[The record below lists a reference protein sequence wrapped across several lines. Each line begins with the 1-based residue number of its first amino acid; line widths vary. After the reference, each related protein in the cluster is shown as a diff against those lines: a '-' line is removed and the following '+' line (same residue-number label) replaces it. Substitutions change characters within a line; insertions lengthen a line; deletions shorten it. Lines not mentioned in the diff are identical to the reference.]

1 MPSRAIEFTVYPDQ
15 CDAWGHLNQ
24 AAFLQFFERA
34 RWELLARGPGMEMF
48 RAAGVWPAV
57 RRATIDYLAQALP
70 GDVLRFSQE
79 TSAIGRTSFTMK
91 QTAVRV
97 GDGVTVATAELL
109 FVCVGPSGK
118 PTPVPESARSFL
130 PTSSDRTA
138 RVTVNGASIALEDRG
153 SGPAILFIHGYPLG
167 RDLWRHPVERLT
179 EWRRIAPD
187 LRGMGESSLP
197 DGEPSI
203 GAYADDLVG
212 VLDLLGVKRAVV
224 CGLSMG
230 GYIAFDLVRR
240 YRARVAGLILIA
252 TRAEADS
259 EEARRGRD
267 QSAARA
273 VASGAEAIADAM
285 LPRLFATESLIRI
298 PGTVAEVRAWI
309 LATPVPGI
317 RSALVALRDRPDS
330 RPLLETLGGIPTL
343 VVAGAADTI
352 TPPQEMQTMANAIP
366 GAEFV
371 VVEGAGHLAPLERPD
386 VTTDVIARFLRK
398 LP

>member
-34 RWELLARGPGMEMF
+34 RWELLARGPGMEIF
-48 RAAGVWPAV
+48 RAEGVWPAV

-70 GDVLRFSQE
+70 GDVLRFTQE

-91 QTAVRV
+91 QAAVRTSDEV
-97 GDGVTVATAELL
+97 AVATTELL
-109 FVCVGPSGK
+109 FVCVDPSGR
-118 PTPVPESARSFL
+118 PTPVPETARSFL
-130 PTSSDRTA
+130 SRSSDGSA
-138 RVTVNGASIALEDRG
+138 RVTVNGVSIALEDRG
-153 SGPAILFIHGYPLG
+153 SGRAILFVHGYPLG
-167 RDLWRHPVERLT
+167 RNLWRHQVQHLDG
-179 EWRRIAPD
+179 WRRIAPD

-197 DGEPSI
+197 EGEPSI
-203 GAYADDLVG
+203 GDYADDLVG
-212 VLDLLGVKRAVV
+212 VLDQLGVTRAVV

-240 YRARVAGLILIA
+240 YRSRAAGLILIA

-259 EEARRGRD
+259 DEARRGRD

-273 VASGAEAIADAM
+273 AASGAEAIADAM
-285 LPRLFATESLIRI
+285 LPRLFAPESLTRI
-298 PGTVAEVRAWI
+298 PGTVAEVRAAI

-317 RSALVALRDRPDS
+317 RAALVALRDRPDS
-330 RPLLETLGGIPTL
+330 RSLLATLGEIPTL

-352 TPPQEMQTMANAIP
+352 APPQEMLTMANAIP

-371 VVEGAGHLAPLERPD
+371 LVERAGHLPPLEQPN
-386 VTTDVIARFLRK
+386 VTTDTIARFLRK